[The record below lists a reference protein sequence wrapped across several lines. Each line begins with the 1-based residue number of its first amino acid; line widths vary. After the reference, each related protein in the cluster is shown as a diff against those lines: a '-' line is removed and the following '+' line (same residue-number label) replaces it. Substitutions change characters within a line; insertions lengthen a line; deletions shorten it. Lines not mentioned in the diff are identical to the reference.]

1 MSVNYLNLFGKWLTV
16 IGGVASFV
24 LVGQLVNLHNEE
36 AQNALADASQ
46 VSNSQLQC
54 LNNILN
60 TGESGCHSNQ
70 GLDQTSITQILLVAG
85 LFILFIGVVLW
96 VTSKGKRQELA
107 ESSDMNP
114 IVRVAQPAGATTME
128 NRYCSQCGTQLTI
141 DARFCPACGSKRT
154 V

>member
-1 MSVNYLNLFGKWLTV
+1 VSVNYLNLFGKWLTV

-24 LVGQLVNLHNEE
+24 FVGQLVNLHNEE
-36 AQNALADASQ
+36 AQNALADASH

-85 LFILFIGVVLW
+85 LFILFIGVALW
-96 VTSKGKRQELA
+96 VTSKGKRQVFA

-128 NRYCSQCGTQLTI
+128 NRYCSQCGTHLTI